1 MKARIF
7 IVLIALTLSILSPV
21 AVNHSPAANGTFL
34 LTFDVCNA
42 GGHHLSVNSDSV
54 SICEYPVALHI
65 FETTSSVDGF
75 KPLSKPFLIA
85 VQKDRPPQVSLE
97 FQS

>member
-7 IVLIALTLSILSPV
+7 IALIALTLSILSPV
-21 AVNHSPAANGTFL
+21 SLNLSPAANGTFL
-34 LTFDVCNA
+34 VTFNVCNA
-42 GGHHLSVNSDSV
+42 GGQHLSADSH
-54 SICEYPVALHI
+54 SASMCEYPTVLHV

-85 VQKDRPPQVSLE
+85 VQKDRPPQV
-97 FQS
+97 